1 MGTSKF
7 YETASYGIT
16 VDGILVDDTFPIFDA
31 SRMSIVCNS
40 KHAQS
45 YLSVSVKDQAELSGL
60 LNTLYSL
67 QYVILKIEKM
77 DTKRLLEFADQFPH
91 GSVSE

>member
-1 MGTSKF
+1 MNVSKF
-7 YETASYGIT
+7 YEPASYGIT
-16 VDGILVDDTFPIFDA
+16 VDGILVDDTFPIFDS
-31 SRMSIVCNS
+31 SRMRIVYEG

-45 YLSVSVKDQAELSGL
+45 YLSVRVKDQAELSGV

-77 DTKRLLEFADQFPH
+77 DTQSFLELAD
-91 GSVSE
+91 